1 MQWNK
6 QVGNITTSI
15 KVKVDFTLT
24 ELSATDVVTWS
35 FHVDDFAKGR
45 YNMILGQDL
54 LTELGLNLKLQQVG
68 TPRQHNNQ
76 LFQLDY
82 N

>member
-54 LTELGLNLKLQQVG
+54 LK
-68 TPRQHNNQ
+68 
-76 LFQLDY
+76 
-82 N
+82 